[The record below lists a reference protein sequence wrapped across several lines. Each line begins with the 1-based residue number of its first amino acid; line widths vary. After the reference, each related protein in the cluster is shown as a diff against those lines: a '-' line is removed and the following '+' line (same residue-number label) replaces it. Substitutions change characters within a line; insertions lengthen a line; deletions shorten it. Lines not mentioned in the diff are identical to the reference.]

1 MPDDHTQ
8 QWTTSMPTDSPI
20 TWYTP
25 PQMPPCDDPEICAME
40 PSLELPPD
48 SLYVLGTIVNQM
60 TPMLVD
66 TGASV
71 TAVSYSFFSTL
82 LPSPTMQTTL
92 LTSIRTVSGEELPIL
107 GQATLSFT
115 FDATPYSFSV
125 MVFDNLTYPVVL
137 GCDFLTH
144 FGSIIDMQAHSLV
157 LSGNLPL
164 PLHNTSRVPDNASS
178 ITTPVTVH
186 AYTLSESVI
195 PVFPKT
201 ALEVGSTG
209 LIEPSS
215 KLAERY
221 HVCGASQMV
230 AGFSEDHTFPFRVL
244 NPKKT
249 NQLLFIAALLWAPIL
264 HLLHLCLLLLLQR
277 NPTLQLLFL
286 IQPKQFQLTF
296 QILIL
301 LTHSRLNLNQ

>member
-1 MPDDHTQ
+1 MIQ
-8 QWTTSMPTDSPI
+8 K
-20 TWYTP
+20 
-25 PQMPPCDDPEICAME
+25 ICAME

-125 MVFDNLTYPVVL
+125 LVFDNLTYPVVL

-144 FGSIIDMQAHSLV
+144 FGSIIDMQAHNLV

-164 PLHNTSRVPDNASS
+164 PLHNTSRVADNASS

-186 AYTLSESVI
+186 VYATYILPPLSESVI
-195 PVFPKT
+195 PVFPKP

-230 AGFSEDHTFPFRVL
+230 AGFLRT
-244 NPKKT
+244 
-249 NQLLFIAALLWAPIL
+249 
-264 HLLHLCLLLLLQR
+264 
-277 NPTLQLLFL
+277 
-286 IQPKQFQLTF
+286 
-296 QILIL
+296 
-301 LTHSRLNLNQ
+301 THFHFEY